1 VRIFGVMNSFL
12 PQSRASLCMTIAVF
26 LLLGGSGALAGQ
38 ADVENVK
45 VERAADGSYSFHV
58 TVRHADTGW
67 DHYANAWSVL
77 APDGTLLGERVL
89 YHPHVNEQ
97 PFTRS
102 LSGISIPEGISKV
115 IVRARDSQHGEG
127 GRSLEVELP

>member
-1 VRIFGVMNSFL
+1 MRIFGVVNDLRTRLRVGLYM
-12 PQSRASLCMTIAVF
+12 AVAG
-26 LLLGGSGALAGQ
+26 LLLLQAGGASAGQ
-38 ADVENVK
+38 ADIEKVD

-89 YHPHVNEQ
+89 YHPHVDEQ

-102 LSGISIPEGISKV
+102 LSGVSIPDGISKV

>member
-1 VRIFGVMNSFL
+1 VRIFGVLNDLRTRLRVGFYM
-12 PQSRASLCMTIAVF
+12 AVAG
-26 LLLGGSGALAGQ
+26 LLLLQAGGASAGQ
-38 ADVENVK
+38 ADIEKVD

-89 YHPHVNEQ
+89 YHPHVDEQ

-102 LSGISIPEGISKV
+102 LSGVSIPDGISKV

>member
-1 VRIFGVMNSFL
+1 MRIFGVLNGFL
-12 PQSRASLCMTIAVF
+12 MHFRIGLYLAVAGP
-26 LLLGGSGALAGQ
+26 LLLGSGDASAGQ
-38 ADVENVK
+38 ADVENVR
-45 VERAADGSYSFHV
+45 VQRAADGSYSFHV

-89 YHPHVNEQ
+89 YHPHVDEQ

-102 LSGISIPEGISKV
+102 LSGVSIPEGIRKV

>member
-1 VRIFGVMNSFL
+1 MRIFCVVNDL
-12 PQSRASLCMTIAVF
+12 RARLRIGLYMAVAG
-26 LLLGGSGALAGQ
+26 LLLFQGGSASAGQ
-38 ADVENVK
+38 ADVENVT

-58 TVRHADTGW
+58 TVHHADTGW

-102 LSGISIPEGISKV
+102 LSGVSIPDGISKV
-115 IVRARDSQHGEG
+115 IVRARDSQNGEG

>member
-1 VRIFGVMNSFL
+1 MRIFSVMNDL
-12 PQSRASLCMTIAVF
+12 QARLRIGLWMAVAG
-26 LLLGGSGALAGQ
+26 LLLLQAGSVSAGQ

-58 TVRHADTGW
+58 TVHHADTGW

-102 LSGISIPEGISKV
+102 LSGVSITDGISKV

>member
-1 VRIFGVMNSFL
+1 MRISGVLNDVLKRFL
-12 PQSRASLCMTIAVF
+12 RGLFMTVAGLLF
-26 LLLGGSGALAGQ
+26 LGSDSTWAGQ
-38 ADVENVK
+38 ADVVSVD

-102 LSGISIPEGISKV
+102 LSGVSIPDGISKV
-115 IVRARDSQHGEG
+115 IVRARDSRHGEG

>member
-1 VRIFGVMNSFL
+1 MRIFGVMNDL
-12 PQSRASLCMTIAVF
+12 QTRYRIGLYMAVAG
-26 LLLGGSGALAGQ
+26 LLLLQVSGALAGQ
-38 ADVENVK
+38 ADVEDVK
-45 VERAADGSYSFHV
+45 VERAADGSYNFHV

-102 LSGISIPEGISKV
+102 LSGVSIPEGISKV

>member
-1 VRIFGVMNSFL
+1 MRIFGVLNDVLKRHRRVLYM
-12 PQSRASLCMTIAVF
+12 AVAGL
-26 LLLGGSGALAGQ
+26 LLLGSGGASAGQ

-58 TVRHADTGW
+58 TVRHTDTGW

-127 GRSLEVELP
+127 GRNLEVELP

>member
-1 VRIFGVMNSFL
+1 MRIFDVVSDRQTWKQIGLFVAVAGLFL
-12 PQSRASLCMTIAVF
+12 ILSGCAS
-26 LLLGGSGALAGQ
+26 AGQ
-38 ADVENVK
+38 ADVETVN

-58 TVRHADTGW
+58 TVSHADTGW
-67 DHYANAWSVL
+67 AHYANAWSVF

-89 YHPHVNEQ
+89 FHPHVNEQ
-97 PFTRS
+97 PFARS
-102 LSGISIPEGISKV
+102 LSGVSIPDGISKV

>member
-1 VRIFGVMNSFL
+1 MRIFGVLNDLRTRLRVGFYM
-12 PQSRASLCMTIAVF
+12 AVAG
-26 LLLGGSGALAGQ
+26 LLLLQAGGASAGQ
-38 ADVENVK
+38 ADIEKVD

-89 YHPHVNEQ
+89 YHPHVDEQ

-102 LSGISIPEGISKV
+102 LSGVSIPDGISKV

-127 GRSLEVELP
+127 ARSLEVELP

>member
-1 VRIFGVMNSFL
+1 MLIDRIPLLRMGLWLIVAGL
-12 PQSRASLCMTIAVF
+12 AVCPIDGAS
-26 LLLGGSGALAGQ
+26 AGQ
-38 ADVENVK
+38 ADVEK
-45 VERAADGSYSFHV
+45 VEIERAADGSYSFHV

-77 APDGTLLGERVL
+77 APDGSLLATRVL

-102 LSGISIPEGISKV
+102 LSGVAIPDGISKV
-115 IVRARDSQHGEG
+115 IVKARDSRHGEG

>member
-1 VRIFGVMNSFL
+1 MRIFGVLNDLRTRLRVGFYM
-12 PQSRASLCMTIAVF
+12 AVAG
-26 LLLGGSGALAGQ
+26 LLLLQAGGASAGQ
-38 ADVENVK
+38 ADIEKVD

-89 YHPHVNEQ
+89 YHPHVDEQ

-102 LSGISIPEGISKV
+102 LSGVSIPDGISKV
-115 IVRARDSQHGEG
+115 IVRARDSRHGEG

>member
-1 VRIFGVMNSFL
+1 VRIFGVMSDL
-12 PQSRASLCMTIAVF
+12 QTRHRTVLYMAVAG
-26 LLLGGSGALAGQ
+26 LLLLQVSGALAGQ
-38 ADVENVK
+38 ADVEDVR

-102 LSGISIPEGISKV
+102 LSGVSIPEGISKV

>member
-1 VRIFGVMNSFL
+1 M
-12 PQSRASLCMTIAVF
+12 IAVF
-26 LLLGGSGALAGQ
+26 KSRRSGPVRAATVALLLFLLSGAGSVSAGE
-38 ADVENVK
+38 AIVEQVR
-45 VERAADGSYSFHV
+45 VERTAGGTYTFHV

-67 DHYANAWSVL
+67 DHYANAWTVH

-89 YHPHVNEQ
+89 YHPHVDEQ

-102 LSGISIPEGISKV
+102 LSGISIPSGVTRV

-127 GRSLEVELP
+127 GRNFEVDLP

>member
-1 VRIFGVMNSFL
+1 ME
-12 PQSRASLCMTIAVF
+12 IAI
-26 LLLGGSGALAGQ
+26 LIRQ
-38 ADVENVK
+38 TDVP
-45 VERAADGSYSFHV
+45 
-58 TVRHADTGW
+58 
-67 DHYANAWSVL
+67 AWSVL

>member
-1 VRIFGVMNSFL
+1 MTALPMFRPRGPFRIAAMFLFLGAGAASAGEAAVEQVR
-12 PQSRASLCMTIAVF
+12 
-26 LLLGGSGALAGQ
+26 
-38 ADVENVK
+38 
-45 VERAADGSYSFHV
+45 VERAADGTYGFHV
-58 TVRHADTGW
+58 TVRHGDTGW
-67 DHYANAWSVL
+67 DHYANAWTVS

-102 LSGISIPEGISKV
+102 LSGVVVPEAVTRV

-127 GRSLEVELP
+127 GRSIEVELP

>member
-1 VRIFGVMNSFL
+1 MRIFGVMNSFL
-12 PQSRASLCMTIAVF
+12 IQSRASLCMAIAVF

-67 DHYANAWSVL
+67 DHYANAWS
-77 APDGTLLGERVL
+77 
-89 YHPHVNEQ
+89 
-97 PFTRS
+97 

>member
-1 VRIFGVMNSFL
+1 M
-12 PQSRASLCMTIAVF
+12 IAVF
-26 LLLGGSGALAGQ
+26 KSRRSGPVRAATVALLLFLLPGAGSVSAGE
-38 ADVENVK
+38 AIVEQVR
-45 VERAADGSYSFHV
+45 VERTAGGTYTFHV

-67 DHYANAWSVL
+67 DHYANAWTVH

-89 YHPHVNEQ
+89 YHPHVDEQ

-102 LSGISIPEGISKV
+102 LSGISIPSGVTRV

-127 GRSLEVELP
+127 GRNFEVDLP

>member
-1 VRIFGVMNSFL
+1 MRMFGVLNDLRTRLGVGFL
-12 PQSRASLCMTIAVF
+12 MAVAWLLFLQAGGAS
-26 LLLGGSGALAGQ
+26 AGQ
-38 ADVENVK
+38 ADIEKVD

-102 LSGISIPEGISKV
+102 LSGVSIPDGISKV

>member
-1 VRIFGVMNSFL
+1 MRIFGVMNSFL
-12 PQSRASLCMTIAVF
+12 IQGRTIFCMAVVWL
-26 LLLGGSGALAGQ
+26 LLLGSNGASAGQ

-58 TVRHADTGW
+58 TVRHADAGW

>member
-1 VRIFGVMNSFL
+1 
-12 PQSRASLCMTIAVF
+12 MTLAGGAV
-26 LLLGGSGALAGQ
+26 AGQ
-38 ADVENVK
+38 ADVETVS
-45 VERAADGSYSFHV
+45 VERAADGTYSFHV
-58 TVRHADTGW
+58 TVSHADTGW

-102 LSGISIPEGISKV
+102 LSGVSIPDGISKV